1 MKWAC
6 VLFTVKPPDGAQRR
20 SYSRCPAVSE
30 VAVTRR
36 KAQDLPSQRLRH
48 SWQATS
54 SGSARRSP
62 GQGPQPVARP
72 VFAPHAAVAALGAAV
87 ACFPGAM
94 PVRLAPLLHRTARLC
109 ANAHSIPRL
118 QPERITMSSNSQG
131 VPTLVITGAHPKLY
145 NHDLAPTA
153 PEGRTWG
160 VFSLVAMWMSDV
172 HSVGGY
178 TFAASLFFLG
188 LTGWQVLISMLVGIL
203 AVYFLI
209 NLIGRP
215 SLRYGIPYPVVA
227 RISFGV
233 MGANLAAVV
242 RGIVGIVWYGV
253 QTYFASKAVQVLIV
267 TLAPASAQLT
277 HNNILGLSTL
287 AWFSFLFMWFFQ
299 LLIFMSGMERIRR
312 FIDFCG
318 PMVYVVMF
326 ALAIWMLWQ
335 TGFSSL
341 ALQLSPPAASNAAT
355 IGVMANAA
363 MLIVAYFAALLLNF
377 GDFARFGKDE
387 AAMKMGNFLGL
398 PVNFLVFSIITVIV
412 TSGTL
417 KVFGQAI
424 MDPVLIV
431 EKIGN
436 PIVIIIGSVTFIVAT
451 MGINIVANFVSP
463 AYDIANLY
471 PEKINFRLGGLI
483 TSILSVLV
491 CPWLFVS
498 SPQAITLFVSIF
510 GAVLGPL
517 FGTIMADYY
526 LVKRQAVKVDDLYSM
541 SPAGSYFY
549 HGGWNRN
556 AVIALAASGF
566 LSIGLALL
574 GAYDYIINVGD
585 WGWLIGAGAAG
596 LVYRALSSRSVRAA

>member
-1 MKWAC
+1 
-6 VLFTVKPPDGAQRR
+6 
-20 SYSRCPAVSE
+20 
-30 VAVTRR
+30 
-36 KAQDLPSQRLRH
+36 
-48 SWQATS
+48 
-54 SGSARRSP
+54 
-62 GQGPQPVARP
+62 
-72 VFAPHAAVAALGAAV
+72 
-87 ACFPGAM
+87 
-94 PVRLAPLLHRTARLC
+94 
-109 ANAHSIPRL
+109 
-118 QPERITMSSNSQG
+118 MSSNSQG

-203 AVYFLI
+203 AVYVLM

-233 MGANLAAVV
+233 MGANLAAIV
-242 RGIVGIVWYGV
+242 RGVIGIVWYGV
-253 QTYFASKAVQVLIV
+253 QTYFASKAVQVLIL
-267 TLAPASAQLT
+267 TMLPAASSLT
-277 HNNILGLSTL
+277 GNNVLGLSTL
-287 AWFSFLFMWFFQ
+287 AWISFLFMWLFQ
-299 LLIFMSGMERIRR
+299 LLVFLSGMERIRR

-318 PMVYVVMF
+318 PMVYVVM
-326 ALAIWMLWQ
+326 LAMAGWILWQ

-341 ALQLSPPAASNAAT
+341 ALQLSPPADSTGAT
-355 IGVMANAA
+355 LGVMANAA
-363 MLIVAYFAALLLNF
+363 MLIVAYFSALLLNF

-387 AAMKMGNFLGL
+387 AAMKTGNFLGL

-412 TSGTL
+412 TAGTL

-436 PIVIIIGSVTFIVAT
+436 PIVVIIGSITFIVAT

-471 PEKINFRLGGLI
+471 PERINFRLGGLI

-491 CPWLFVS
+491 CPWLFVA

-510 GAVLGPL
+510 GAVLGPM
-517 FGTIMADYY
+517 FGIMVADYY
-526 LVKRQAVKVDDLYSM
+526 LVKRQIIVVEDLYTMAPS
-541 SPAGSYFY
+541 GSFHYND
-549 HGGWNRN
+549 GWNPK
-556 AVIALAASGF
+556 ALIALAIAGT

-574 GAYDYIINVGD
+574 GAYGLMFNVGD
-585 WGWLIGAGAAG
+585 WGWLIGAGAGALIYRG
-596 LVYRALSSRSVRAA
+596 LSGDVIRTAALTPSV